1 MHQRGQKIIGKWRAV
16 ISAEWLYLCMNNEG
30 KIHCELIWLMLQFK
44 HQKCS
49 LMTLKSGFHVI
60 LTSFCFCALLWP
72 TCVVFLMLGLMS
84 STHLK
89 FSSKAREFSVH
100 FVRAHTV
107 IYSRYRNTGGADD
120 TTYENGF
127 FFFFERNCNLEKQK
141 LNSQTPR
148 FTFFI
153 LPVSQ
158 PAVSFSFQASCAPRD
173 TNQRNMLY
181 IQRDVMGY
189 RCCCS
194 SHQNVPSLLITTPSW
209 MKQYRETIC
218 GKMLPWSLDGDN
230 VYIVPNLPMGT
241 CKGEDMCQH
250 FFLR

>member
-1 MHQRGQKIIGKWRAV
+1 MSFWLHFAFVHYCGLLV
-16 ISAEWLYLCMNNEG
+16 LFFLCSAWCQQPTWNFPLKPENFQYILS
-30 KIHCELIWLMLQFK
+30 ELTQW
-44 HQKCS
+44 
-49 LMTLKSGFHVI
+49 
-60 LTSFCFCALLWP
+60 
-72 TCVVFLMLGLMS
+72 
-84 STHLK
+84 STG
-89 FSSKAREFSVH
+89 
-100 FVRAHTV
+100 

-181 IQRDVMGY
+181 IQKDVMGY

-230 VYIVPNLPMGT
+230 VYIICT
-241 CKGEDMCQH
+241 
-250 FFLR
+250 